1 MYQPHTG
8 HKQAPLTASTEIDFN
23 RLHSTPLPQQCKYN
37 GYDPDLNITFLVLYR
52 DSYNQLSTTR
62 VEENLTIIF
71 EGGEAAPE
79 TYGRK
84 GSRSCRGKHQ
94 VNRRG

>member
-1 MYQPHTG
+1 MRRRQYINTYMYQPYTG

-52 DSYNQLSTTR
+52 DSYNQLSSTR
-62 VEENLTIIF
+62 VEENFIK
-71 EGGEAAPE
+71 
-79 TYGRK
+79 YS
-84 GSRSCRGKHQ
+84 SRREFNNHI
-94 VNRRG
+94 